1 MNKVKTKQT
10 VYIEQK
16 NETSYE
22 VSFFYAIVKGFRIMK
37 KIIAIAN
44 KTTDHCKYT
53 KYKEQEALL

>member
-1 MNKVKTKQT
+1 MR
-10 VYIEQK
+10 
-16 NETSYE
+16 SR
-22 VSFFYAIVKGFRIMK
+22 FFFAIVKGFRIMK